1 MYTIEKIPSKRRV
14 VLLLDKYQDH
24 DRPQF
29 TRDFQAAVLCVKGG
43 ADHFDIL
50 ADFSG
55 SMVMPQDIATDSMT
69 LAQWLVANGLRRSAN
84 VSQSVTQQMQ
94 VRRVTANDAHFQMF
108 PHPHHCRSLARR
120 LSARLYCSSL
130 AIAAP
135 TAASISPACGLPRKV
150 NPPLGWIFWP
160 VTKAWSLD
168 SHKQACATSS
178 DVLSRP
184 SG

>member
-1 MYTIEKIPSKRRV
+1 MGQKTGRGMYTIEKIPSKRRV

-108 PHPHHCRSLARR
+108 PTRT
-120 LSARLYCSSL
+120 
-130 AIAAP
+130 IAE
-135 TAASISPACGLPRKV
+135 
-150 NPPLGWIFWP
+150 
-160 VTKAWSLD
+160 AWLD
-168 SHKQACATSS
+168 A
-178 DVLSRP
+178 
-184 SG
+184 